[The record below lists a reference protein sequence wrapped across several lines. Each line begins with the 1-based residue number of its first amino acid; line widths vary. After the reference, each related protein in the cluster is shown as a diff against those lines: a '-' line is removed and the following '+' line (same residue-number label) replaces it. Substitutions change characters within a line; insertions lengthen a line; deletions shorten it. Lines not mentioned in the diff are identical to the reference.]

1 MSIIDGL
8 KQSVFVRCLSILPKS
23 DRKKLLIIS
32 VIQVLMGV
40 LDLVGVIAVGLL
52 GALSVSGLQSQEP
65 GGQVED
71 ILAFLGISSLDF
83 QTQAIFLSLIALFLL
98 VGRTILSM
106 FFTRR
111 ILFFLSR
118 RGAMISSELVSRLL
132 SQPLLTIQSQTS
144 QHSLFAVTN
153 GVMLITLQVLATT
166 VVLLADIS
174 LLFIMA
180 IGLFIVDPFTSIGTF
195 AIFTMIGLLLYKYLN
210 LRAKDLGLLN
220 SNLTIQSNEK
230 IIEVLSTYRESVVKD
245 RRDYYAQEIGKI
257 RFKLADASAQLGIM
271 PYLSKYII
279 ESTIIIGALLIGAF
293 QFVYEDTARAVAT
306 IAIFLAAGTRIAP
319 AVLRVQQSSLQIR
332 SSMGAATPTLELIE
346 SLGNA
351 PIEKVIH
358 TNLDLLHSGFE
369 PEVSAKNLSLTYPG
383 NVKPAISDVTL
394 KISAGSSVAI
404 VGPSGAGKT
413 TLIDVLLGVLV
424 PNEGS
429 IELSG
434 KSPSISVRKWPGAI
448 AYVPQDVAI
457 VSGTIR
463 ENVALGYPLDLA
475 TDELVLNAIKVAQ
488 LDNFVSELPL
498 GIDTQVGERGAK
510 LSGGQRQRLGIA
522 RAMFTAPKLLVLDEA
537 TSALDGETEASIS
550 KSIDSM
556 RGQITV
562 ILIAHRLST
571 VRSADQVVYM
581 AEGVVKAV
589 GKFDFV
595 RNAVPDFDYQAKL
608 MGL

>member
-1 MSIIDGL
+1 MSRIKTL
-8 KQSVFVRCLSILPKS
+8 KQGVFMRCFSILPKP
-23 DRKKLLIIS
+23 DRRKLFVIS
-32 VIQVLMGV
+32 VIQILMGI

-65 GGQVED
+65 SGQIEN
-71 ILAFLGISSLDF
+71 ILDFLGISSMDF
-83 QTQAIFLSLIALFLL
+83 QSQAIFLSLLALFLL

-118 RGAMISSELVSRLL
+118 RGAQISSELVSRLL
-132 SQPLLTIQSQTS
+132 SQPLLTIQNQTS

-174 LLFIMA
+174 LLLIMA
-180 IGLFIVDPFTSIGTF
+180 VGLFIVDPFTSIGTF
-195 AIFTMIGLLLYKYLN
+195 AIFSLIGMLLYKYLN
-210 LRAKDLGLLN
+210 VRAKDLGVLN

-245 RRDYYAQEIGKI
+245 RRDYYAGEIGKI
-257 RFKLADASAQLGIM
+257 RFKLADASAELGIM

-279 ESTIIIGALLIGAF
+279 ESTVIVGALLIGAY
-293 QFVYEDTARAVAT
+293 QFIYEDTAQAVAT

-319 AVLRVQQSSLQIR
+319 AILRVQQSSLQIR

-346 SLGNA
+346 SLGDS
-351 PIEKVIH
+351 PLEKAAHSDLV
-358 TNLDLLHSGFE
+358 LDHVSFE
-369 PEVSAKNLSLTYPG
+369 PTISAKGLFLTYPG
-383 NVKPAISDVTL
+383 GIKPAIEGVSLEIPIGT
-394 KISAGSSVAI
+394 SVAV

-424 PNEGS
+424 PDMGS
-429 IELSG
+429 IKISG
-434 KSPSISVRKWPGAI
+434 QSPSTAVRKWPGSI

-463 ENVALGYPLDLA
+463 ENVALGYPIELA
-475 TDELVLNAIKVAQ
+475 TDELVQNAIKIAQ
-488 LDNFVSELPL
+488 LEEFISKLPE

-537 TSALDGETEASIS
+537 TSSLDGETEASIS
-550 KSIDSM
+550 KAIDSL
-556 RGQITV
+556 RGQTTV

-571 VRSADQVVYM
+571 VRGADQVVYM
-581 AEGVVKAV
+581 ADGKVVAT

-595 RNAVPDFDYQAKL
+595 RSSVPDFDHQAKL